1 MWWLLWPFMSRNGRY
16 RRDLLPQQPPHW
28 RFALSFQAMS
38 WAVAQDCQ
46 NAGEKLVLI
55 MLANYCNSHTGRC
68 NPSHKR
74 LAEECSMGVST
85 LKRHLSRLEE
95 ARYIRVVSMASD
107 GVSLPNQYDL
117 IITQTE
123 GGGSKSGWGSAQI
136 GLGVGP
142 NRATN
147 LELNQEDNQKH
158 TPAKRVVDYFPD
170 VSPEVAEAY
179 GQLRKRLR
187 APLSDIA
194 VKGLRRE
201 ARKAGMTIEAVLT
214 LCCER
219 SWRGFSAE
227 WVTGKANGHAA
238 PVHIPAGGGRQEL

>member
-1 MWWLLWPFMSRNGRY
+1 M
-16 RRDLLPQQPPHW
+16 
-28 RFALSFQAMS
+28 A

-95 ARYIRVVSMASD
+95 AGYLKVVPLSAD

-117 IITQTE
+117 TLTQTG

-147 LELNQEDNQKH
+147 LETNQEDNQKNTH
-158 TPAKRVVDYFPD
+158 ASRAASLLDDIPKELVRDFLIVRKAKRQPLT
-170 VSPEVAEAY
+170 ETAVATIRSEA
-179 GQLRKRLR
+179 K
-187 APLSDIA
+187 
-194 VKGLRRE
+194 
-201 ARKAGMTIEAVLT
+201 KAGISMADAIRI
-214 LCCER
+214 CCEN
-219 SWRGFSAE
+219 SWAGFKASWDWQGSGRQSAPP
-227 WVTGKANGHAA
+227 A
-238 PVHIPAGGGRQEL
+238 PVHIPAGGGRREL